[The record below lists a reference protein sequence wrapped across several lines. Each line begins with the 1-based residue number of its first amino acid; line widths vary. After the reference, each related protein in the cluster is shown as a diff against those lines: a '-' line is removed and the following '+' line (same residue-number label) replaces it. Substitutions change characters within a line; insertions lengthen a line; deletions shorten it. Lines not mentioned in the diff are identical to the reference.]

1 MFEYESQ
8 GYSVLTRTTSN
19 TPVSTDAYD
28 EAIFGTAGNDVIS
41 IPGGDN
47 VWNDEAYGY
56 DGNDTIM
63 AVSGNTWIQ
72 GGAGDDIIFGGA
84 DEDRISGGAGSD
96 QLYGGDGD
104 DVYRFDG
111 SVGFDT
117 ISDTSGND
125 TIVIEAAQA
134 VATGEHSIV
143 MALT

>member
-8 GYSVLTRTTSN
+8 GYSVLTRTTSS

-28 EAIFGTAGNDVIS
+28 EAIFGTAEMMYC

-56 DGNDTIM
+56 DGNDVIT

-96 QLYGGDGD
+96 QLYWW
-104 DVYRFDG
+104 RWR
-111 SVGFDT
+111 
-117 ISDTSGND
+117 
-125 TIVIEAAQA
+125 
-134 VATGEHSIV
+134 
-143 MALT
+143 